1 MLSAAARTLLTSRT
15 TLRGARVYSTRTT
28 RLSHSATAKSA
39 RPNGFSEIRTMTSA
53 SAVPHR
59 IGDTFRVKG
68 LKLTDHF
75 FDVPLD
81 HGFRAPGAGDV
92 PPTTESSIEIFAREV
107 RAGDKNDEAVA
118 SMPWLVFLQGGP
130 GFECARLTESGGW
143 IAHAVQSHR
152 VLLLDQRGTG
162 RSSRVSTAGL
172 DRRFGADDVESKAKY
187 LANFRADSI
196 VADAELVRKT
206 LLGDDSKWALLGQSF
221 GGFCILRY
229 LSVASGGVS
238 EAFLTGGLP
247 PLVHCADAATPAY
260 RALIKR
266 VRAQNAKFYRRFP
279 MDVTRVRDV
288 VKFVRD
294 QPGGS
299 VSTSSGG
306 KLTVRGVQALGFGML
321 GTAGGMENLH
331 YLFEKAWDDDS
342 RAHLSYA
349 FLKSCEDVHA
359 FDTNPLYACLH
370 ESIYC
375 NGGGASDWAAER
387 VFSDDEFSK
396 EFSAE
401 NALGPASDP
410 HTPVLFTGEM
420 VFPFMFDDIA
430 ALTPM
435 KAVADALAK
444 KDDWPRLYDVD
455 ALRACEVP
463 VACASYVEDMFVDF
477 DLAAETAS
485 RIGKYG
491 ARVWSTSEYM
501 HSGIREDGGRILK
514 KLMEMARDEEP
525 LR

>member
-1 MLSAAARTLLTSRT
+1 
-15 TLRGARVYSTRTT
+15 
-28 RLSHSATAKSA
+28 
-39 RPNGFSEIRTMTSA
+39 
-53 SAVPHR
+53 
-59 IGDTFRVKG
+59 
-68 LKLTDHF
+68 
-75 FDVPLD
+75 
-81 HGFRAPGAGDV
+81 
-92 PPTTESSIEIFAREV
+92 
-107 RAGDKNDEAVA
+107 
-118 SMPWLVFLQGGP
+118 
-130 GFECARLTESGGW
+130 
-143 IAHAVQSHR
+143 
-152 VLLLDQRGTG
+152 
-162 RSSRVSTAGL
+162 
-172 DRRFGADDVESKAKY
+172 
-187 LANFRADSI
+187 
-196 VADAELVRKT
+196 
-206 LLGDDSKWALLGQSF
+206 
-221 GGFCILRY
+221 
-229 LSVASGGVS
+229 
-238 EAFLTGGLP
+238 
-247 PLVHCADAATPAY
+247 
-260 RALIKR
+260 
-266 VRAQNAKFYRRFP
+266 

-299 VSTSSGG
+299 ASTPSGG

-331 YLFEKAWDDDS
+331 YLFEKAWEDES
-342 RAHLSYA
+342 RTHLSYA

-387 VFSDDEFSK
+387 VFSDDEFSE
-396 EFSAE
+396 EFNAE
-401 NALGPASDP
+401 NALGGAASDP

-420 VFPFMFDDIA
+420 VFPFMFDDVA

-455 ALRACEVP
+455 ALRACGVP

>member
-1 MLSAAARTLLTSRT
+1 M
-15 TLRGARVYSTRTT
+15 RV
-28 RLSHSATAKSA
+28 
-39 RPNGFSEIRTMTSA
+39 RTMTSA

-92 PPTTESSIEIFAREV
+92 PPITESSIEIFAREV

-299 VSTSSGG
+299 VSTAVGG
-306 KLTVRGVQALGFGML
+306 QI
-321 GTAGGMENLH
+321 
-331 YLFEKAWDDDS
+331 DS
-342 RAHLSYA
+342 
-349 FLKSCEDVHA
+349 
-359 FDTNPLYACLH
+359 
-370 ESIYC
+370 
-375 NGGGASDWAAER
+375 
-387 VFSDDEFSK
+387 
-396 EFSAE
+396 
-401 NALGPASDP
+401 
-410 HTPVLFTGEM
+410 
-420 VFPFMFDDIA
+420 
-430 ALTPM
+430 
-435 KAVADALAK
+435 
-444 KDDWPRLYDVD
+444 PR
-455 ALRACEVP
+455 RP
-463 VACASYVEDMFVDF
+463 
-477 DLAAETAS
+477 
-485 RIGKYG
+485 G
-491 ARVWSTSEYM
+491 ARVRHAGHRGRDGEPSLPL
-501 HSGIREDGGRILK
+501 REGVGGRVTHASLVR
-514 KLMEMARDEEP
+514 LSQVVRGRPRVRYQPAVRVSTRVH
-525 LR
+525 LLQRRRRQ